1 MKHEANTDVFSAI
14 FSNPK
19 IAITCIDEITDVQA
33 PELRLQFLRLSPSYN
48 LAVKLLSQR
57 KKLTSSKVAEEVIQL
72 YELPAHQLKKSK
84 LFKGNQDRFNV
95 EQRAKLL
102 EGFQAVMEV
111 AKKYGDLNEEYNGRL
126 KRSSE
131 TYQATPH
138 NNFPFLGL
146 VGVWG
151 EHGQP
156 KNRFLSDLAKFSEWA
171 NSGQEYEP
179 ALVLLV
185 PLRAPKAYV
194 KKQVLA
200 YLDEFRDPRTNYRHP
215 EQLPLKGRRIHS
227 DAILK
232 KLKLLICRYMYP
244 NLALWEI
251 ALKLNL
257 SQEYTDRL
265 KDQGELY
272 EDDINRLNI
281 ITSRMLLQAKTLAE
295 HAALGDFPLTKKI
308 RIPKYD
314 ADKTIQRVRKIWPD
328 LKP

>member
-1 MKHEANTDVFSAI
+1 MASYDEDI
-14 FSNPK
+14 FEKIFPK
-19 IAITCIDEITDVQA
+19 QRQVISCIDDISSAYA
-33 PELRLQFLRLSPSYN
+33 PELRLAFLRLSPSYN
-48 LAVKLLSQR
+48 LAIKLLAQR
-57 KKLTSSKVAEEVIQL
+57 KKLDTPKVAEEVIQL

-84 LFKGNQDRFNV
+84 FFKGNQDRFNA
-95 EQRAKLL
+95 EQRAKLV
-102 EGFQAVMEV
+102 EGFQAVLDV
-111 AKKYGDLNEEYNGRL
+111 AKKYGDLNNEFNGKL
-126 KRSSE
+126 KRSSD
-131 TYQATPH
+131 TYLTTFH
-138 NNFPFLGL
+138 SNFPSLGL

-151 EHGQP
+151 ERGQP
-156 KNRFLSDLAKFSEWA
+156 HSRFVSDLEKFSEWA
-171 NSGQEYEP
+171 QDKDGFEP

-194 KKQVLA
+194 KKRVLE
-200 YLDEFRDPRTNYRHP
+200 YLDEFRDPRTNPKYP
-215 EQLPLKGRRIHS
+215 EKIPLKGKRIHS
-227 DAILK
+227 EAILK

-272 EDDINRLNI
+272 EDDIIRLNI
-281 ITSRMLLQAKTLAE
+281 ITSRMLLQAKTIAE
-295 HAALGDFPLTKKI
+295 HAALGSFPVTKKI

-314 ADKTIQRVRKIWPD
+314 AEKTIERVKKIWPD